1 MERKLVIAV
10 RGDLKLSHGKLAA
23 QVAHAAVSCALRSQK
38 HDRRK
43 FRDWFDE
50 GQRKI
55 TVRVPDEAALHTLQ
69 ADARAAGLTTA
80 LVRDAGRTELAAGTV
95 TCLGL
100 GPAGE
105 AELDSLTG
113 ELSLL

>member
-10 RGDLKLSHGKLAA
+10 RGDLKLSRGKLAA
-23 QVAHAAVSCALRSQK
+23 QVAHAAVSCALRAQK
-38 HDRRK
+38 HDRRE
-43 FRDWFDE
+43 FRAWFDE
-50 GQRKI
+50 GQRKV
-55 TVRVPDEAALHTLQ
+55 TVRVPDEAALHALQ

-100 GPAGE
+100 GPADE
-105 AELDSLTG
+105 AELDPLTG
-113 ELSLL
+113 GLSLL

>member
-23 QVAHAAVSCALRSQK
+23 QVAHAAVSCALRSQQ
-38 HDRRK
+38 HDRR
-43 FRDWFDE
+43 
-50 GQRKI
+50 
-55 TVRVPDEAALHTLQ
+55 TVRVPDEAALHALQ

-80 LVRDAGRTELAAGTV
+80 LVRDAGRTELVAGTV

>member
-1 MERKLVIAV
+1 MDRKLVIAV

-43 FRDWFDE
+43 FRNWFDE
-50 GQRKI
+50 GQRKV
-55 TVRVPDEAALHTLQ
+55 TVRVPDEAALHALQ
-69 ADARAAGLTTA
+69 ADARATGLTTA

-105 AELDSLTG
+105 AKLDLLTG
-113 ELSLL
+113 KLSLL

>member
-1 MERKLVIAV
+1 MVLGV
-10 RGDLKLSHGKLAA
+10 RRFVHDDATMDLSPDFSARL
-23 QVAHAAVSCALRSQK
+23 HA
-38 HDRRK
+38 
-43 FRDWFDE
+43 
-50 GQRKI
+50 
-55 TVRVPDEAALHTLQ
+55 LQ

-80 LVRDAGRTELAAGTV
+80 LVRDAGRTERATGTG

-105 AELDSLTG
+105 AELDPLTG

>member
-10 RGDLKLSHGKLAA
+10 RGNLKLSRGKLAA
-23 QVAHAAVSCALRSQK
+23 QVAHAAVSCALRAQK
-38 HDRRK
+38 HDRRE
-43 FRDWFDE
+43 FRAWFDE
-50 GQRKI
+50 RKV
-55 TVRVPDEAALHTLQ
+55 TVRVPDEAALHVLQ

-105 AELDSLTG
+105 AELDPLTG

>member
-1 MERKLVIAV
+1 MHCRGGGTPRKA
-10 RGDLKLSHGKLAA
+10 RT
-23 QVAHAAVSCALRSQK
+23 QK
-38 HDRRK
+38 HDRRE

-50 GQRKI
+50 GQRKV
-55 TVRVPDEAALHTLQ
+55 TVRVPDEAALYALQ
-69 ADARAAGLTTA
+69 ADARVAGLTTA

-105 AELDSLTG
+105 TELDLLTG
-113 ELSLL
+113 KLSLL